1 MKECVMYQ
9 TGLVLT
15 MACNLKCKL
24 CSNYSP
30 YYHKPD
36 FYSIEYLKDQMKR
49 YFSIVTHIKKL
60 MVTGGEP
67 FLHPE
72 LSTLID
78 EIKLYEDQLDVF
90 GVITNGTLLPSEDLL
105 RAAKDFGPK
114 FHFLIDDY
122 GPNLSVKAK
131 ELDELLTKHGINHI
145 MRTYHGEEA
154 HCGGWVYFG
163 DLTEKKIGE
172 KEEREALFSKCAYPQ
187 KLHFAFDLVGGAMYP
202 CSVCRR
208 CKELDVVDNYDEYID
223 LFDDSLTIEEQREKI
238 ANIYKLK
245 SLEACA
251 YCNGMT
257 DDSPRFATAQQLTQ
271 EDILCIHSGANQYSE
286 VQNMLGKKADGN

>member
-1 MKECVMYQ
+1 MDQCVMYQ

-15 MACNLKCKL
+15 MACNLNCKL

-30 YYHKPD
+30 YYQKPA
-36 FYSIEYLKDQMKR
+36 FYSMDYLRDELNR

-72 LSTLID
+72 LHLLVD
-78 EIKLYEDQLDVF
+78 EVKKYSNQLDVF
-90 GVITNGTLLPSEDLL
+90 GIITNGSRLPSEELL
-105 RAAKDFGPK
+105 CAAKNFGDK

-122 GPNLSVKAK
+122 GPDLSVNAQKLAAI
-131 ELDELLTKHGINHI
+131 LTEREIPHI
-145 MRTYHGEEA
+145 LRTYHGEDA

-163 DLTEKKIGE
+163 DLTEKKWNE
-172 KEEREALFSKCAYPQ
+172 QEAEAVYNKCAYPQ
-187 KLHFAFDLVGGAMYP
+187 KYHFAFDLVDGAMYP
-202 CSVCRR
+202 CSACRR
-208 CKELDVVDNYDEYID
+208 CKELGTVDNYDEYID
-223 LFDDSLTIEEQREKI
+223 LFDDTLTVEQQREKI

-245 SLEACA
+245 SLAACA

-257 DDSPRFATAQQLTQ
+257 DDSPRFATARQLSG
-271 EDILCIHSGANQYSE
+271 EEIACIRKGARQYAE
-286 VQNMLGKKADGN
+286 VQATLGKEADGN